1 MVDDENKQKADLF
14 GDSSAA
20 KPLFGADES
29 LPQGKPLFNNDLED
43 DGDAAFVRPLFADTE
58 EEETLEDFRKYDD
71 IPEND
76 DIDSPYEAD
85 DEYEEPAEEA
95 GTVPV
100 EDTFSASRTESSAE
114 EEPVSSD
121 PVSPEPAP
129 AALFA
134 EGAVSTDSAAPV
146 KDNVFTQQTPVPEP
160 AAYTAP
166 ASPLIL
172 AGDLESMSLG
182 ALMIYARESAGLSP
196 EDVYDGT
203 KINEKYLL
211 AIEREDFEKLP
222 SGSFPGAY
230 VRTLCSFY
238 HLDKNA
244 KEIAQK
250 KAAAYCTQCRPPDD
264 VYNQLNEHAIINK
277 EEQEKFKKI
286 VMISGVILFSLILTI
301 VTVTVIVSVKKK
313 APEAAPAV
321 SPVTVE
327 SLEKLSPEP
336 PQIKASE
343 LNVPR

>member
-43 DGDAAFVRPLFADTE
+43 DGDAAFVRPLFADAE
-58 EEETLEDFRKYDD
+58 KEETLEDFRQYDD
-71 IPEND
+71 IPETD
-76 DIDSPYEAD
+76 AVE
-85 DEYEEPAEEA
+85 
-95 GTVPV
+95 PV
-100 EDTFSASRTESSAE
+100 EDVNEVGYEESAAETVPAGNSFPAAAAESSAE

-286 VMISGVILFSLILTI
+286 VMISGVILFSLILTV